1 MLDHSIPAAP
11 IADTTDFHCDA
22 ALGGLAEDDG
32 ELGWQERALCSQT
45 DPEAFFPEKGG
56 STKDAKRICARCEVK
71 AECLEYALRHD
82 ERVADLA
89 DRLEAAVTAGDLPP
103 AAAAR
108 QILDAFQAPR

>member
-1 MLDHSIPAAP
+1 MLVSALEGGGIDELWSTVEEFRTTL
-11 IADTTDFHCDA
+11 DTA
-22 ALGGLAEDDG
+22 G
-32 ELGWQERALCSQT
+32 ELDRRRAEQ
-45 DPEAFFPEKGG
+45 
-56 STKDAKRICARCEVK
+56 AREWMWSEVS
-71 AECLEYALRHD
+71 ESLMDALRHD